1 MCAGC
6 ARSRNVGSKTRLAFS
21 NAHRKVGWRQK
32 SRVSN
37 CVRERRHRSRVR
49 SPEEGDKASSLRS
62 LGLRAAATRP
72 LSRHAPANLTAQ
84 GEGSLR
90 FSRATPANLGCRRA
104 PSPACYFDRYTV
116 LSVARFWNFGEAVGG
131 RILELMASGATRCAN
146 FCSCR
151 GGTVI
156 TRI

>member
-49 SPEEGDKASSLRS
+49 SAEEGDKASSLRS
-62 LGLRAAATRP
+62 LGSYP
-72 LSRHAPANLTAQ
+72 
-84 GEGSLR
+84 
-90 FSRATPANLGCRRA
+90 
-104 PSPACYFDRYTV
+104 
-116 LSVARFWNFGEAVGG
+116 
-131 RILELMASGATRCAN
+131 
-146 FCSCR
+146 
-151 GGTVI
+151 GGTWGCEPLLPDPYHD
-156 TRI
+156 TLLLT